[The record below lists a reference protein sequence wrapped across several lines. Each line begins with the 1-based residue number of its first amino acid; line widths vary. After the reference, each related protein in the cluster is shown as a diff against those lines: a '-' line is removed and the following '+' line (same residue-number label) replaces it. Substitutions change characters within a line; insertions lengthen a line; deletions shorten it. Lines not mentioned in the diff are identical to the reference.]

1 MTYGAEDGEAIGALS
16 MPRIRGPKKP
26 TSSFS
31 RDFSFC
37 SNHSYFCLLT
47 FLVVYLLSRIDFLI
61 PKLSN
66 RKALACAT
74 EILKKLFAFCFL
86 LTIFLI
92 RRRHT
97 KPNLV

>member
-37 SNHSYFCLLT
+37 SNLSCLLT

-61 PKLSN
+61 PKLPN
-66 RKALACAT
+66 RKALVQ
-74 EILKKLFAFCFL
+74 LKY
-86 LTIFLI
+86 
-92 RRRHT
+92 
-97 KPNLV
+97 